1 VRFSTRADLLGNG
14 SLCPQTEFACP
25 YGNHLTNASSDTE
38 RKIFFDV
45 DYTLLGVDGSLR
57 PLAREIL
64 QRLVDDGHQLYVW
77 SGNGIRWRD
86 IRKHD
91 LESLVIDCIEKP
103 VSDYVNAVAIL
114 DVKPDLVVDDDLEI
128 VAALGGVWA
137 RTYYFPNSRDTGLE
151 DVYRVIQEW
160 AQHGVSDDPQF
171 RAPSRSL

>member
-1 VRFSTRADLLGNG
+1 M
-14 SLCPQTEFACP
+14 
-25 YGNHLTNASSDTE
+25 TNASSDTE
-38 RKIFFDV
+38 RNIFFDV

-64 QRLVDDGHQLYVW
+64 QQLVDDGHQLYIW

-103 VSDYVNAVAIL
+103 VSDYVNAVAIM

-137 RTYYFPNSRDTGLE
+137 RTYYFPNSRDRGME
-151 DVYRVIQEW
+151 DIYRVIQEW
-160 AQHGVSDDPQF
+160 AQHGLSDDPQF
-171 RAPSRSL
+171 RAPSHSLYTPP